1 MFSFRNTELEFTEYA
16 YQSIEQTDRKL
27 CSEQVG
33 RYDWLEG
40 GSIKRGWRKG
50 ICKLGTFPDK
60 ELFTSP
66 NHIWV
71 LIIGKQW
78 EIFFPHQDVS
88 RNISQHQIDRKGKI
102 GEEGFLQRKIRYW
115 VKVAEGS
122 SNCFLKSNSERKK
135 IRDGE
140 REKKNCTSLCSEEMD
155 CFKTFWENK
164 KASVAF
170 PL

>member
-1 MFSFRNTELEFTEYA
+1 MGKEFRWVWNW
-16 YQSIEQTDRKL
+16 
-27 CSEQVG
+27 V
-33 RYDWLEG
+33 G
-40 GSIKRGWRKG
+40 GSVKRGWRKG

-164 KASVAF
+164 KSFSRLSTLAEKKFYFKGDLGKDRS
-170 PL
+170 LI